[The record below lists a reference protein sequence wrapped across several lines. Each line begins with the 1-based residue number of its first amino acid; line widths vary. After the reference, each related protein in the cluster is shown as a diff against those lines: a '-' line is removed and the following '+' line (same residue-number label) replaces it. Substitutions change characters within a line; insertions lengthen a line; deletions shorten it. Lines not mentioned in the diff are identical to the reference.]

1 MAENRTEKNS
11 TDQNGAAAA
20 VAESPSESS
29 RFQELFCEMREG
41 SSDAAWELL
50 EIYGPHIKA
59 VVRKRLYGRM
69 RAMYDS
75 EDFVQGVWA
84 SLFRIQDKLKDIK
97 DPARFVK
104 MLAKNKVIDEIRK
117 RSQSTKHSEGPP
129 RSIDD
134 PESPLANS
142 LVDNSPRPSEWAV
155 AREQWEH
162 LVAGESEQS
171 RRVLELRM
179 AGVTFDE
186 IAEKLGISER
196 TARRVMDR
204 LLEKQWKSHA
214 RAAHPWQGKTAR

>member
-1 MAENRTEKNS
+1 MAENRAEKNS
-11 TDQNGAAAA
+11 TDQSGAAA
-20 VAESPSESS
+20 VADGPSEST
-29 RFQELFCEMREG
+29 RFQELFCQMREG
-41 SSDAAWELL
+41 SSEAAWELL

-117 RSQSTKHSEGPP
+117 RSQSTKYTEGPP

-134 PESPLANS
+134 PEMPLANA
-142 LVDNSPRPSEWAV
+142 LPGDSPRPSEWAV

-171 RRVLELRM
+171 RRILKLRM
-179 AGVTFDE
+179 AGVTFGE
-186 IAEKLGISER
+186 IAKELGINER

-204 LLEKQWKSHA
+204 LLEKQWKAQA
-214 RAAHPWQGKTAR
+214 RASHPWQGKTA

>member
-1 MAENRTEKNS
+1 MAENRTEK
-11 TDQNGAAAA
+11 TIAAVQNGAAA
-20 VAESPSESS
+20 VADIPSESS
-29 RFQELFCEMREG
+29 RFQELFCQMQEG
-41 SSDAAWELL
+41 SSEAAWELL

-75 EDFVQGVWA
+75 DDFVQGVWA

-117 RSQSTKHSEGPP
+117 RSQSTKYTNGPTQ
-129 RSIDD
+129 SMDD
-134 PESPLANS
+134 PETPLANS
-142 LVDNSPRPSEWAV
+142 LAGDSPRPSEWAV
-155 AREQWEH
+155 AREQWEQ

-171 RRVLELRM
+171 RRILQLRM

-186 IAEKLGISER
+186 IAEKLGINER

-204 LLEKQWKSHA
+204 LLEKQWKSQA
-214 RAAHPWQGKTAR
+214 RAAHPWQSKTA